1 MQTETKPGALTVDEH
16 EAAAALGLSVHTL
29 RKDRQH
35 DRRIP
40 YYKIGSAVRYDLG
53 RVREALAALEHGG
66 PKPPAA
72 RRRTPA
78 KV

>member
-1 MQTETKPGALTVDEH
+1 MPNETKQSAITVGEH

-40 YYKIGSAVRYDLG
+40 FYKIGSAVRYDLG
-53 RVREALAALEHGG
+53 RVREALAALEVGG
-66 PKPPAA
+66 PKT
-72 RRRTPA
+72 RRRA
-78 KV
+78 AVAV